1 MVKVGNIKG
10 LSTTSLQRYKDQK
23 IRFVII
29 AQLLFVLYRV
39 EGKVLLNALKAGS
52 WDGLDERTGM
62 VKKKMRRVGLKE
74 GREMKKMGR
83 VELKD

>member
-1 MVKVGNIKG
+1 MKY
-10 LSTTSLQRYKDQK
+10 QRFTPSGFKDIRIRK

-62 VKKKMRRVGLKE
+62 GKKKMRRVGSKE
-74 GREMKKMGR
+74 GRELKKMGR